1 MRTGTRTVFGV
12 RPSAAELASSSS
24 SVVDVVIGAPPAL
37 AVAVSSGGG
46 ANHALHAVLTFVSCG
61 LLPPIW
67 ILVGHLLQH
76 RIISCRRFWRRLRV
90 AVCGSHLSNGTSLS
104 GFWLPVSHRRPPLV
118 GRPTPGRVAGPS
130 GCGRLILRES
140 WYIRRLLNRVLSHGC
155 KSAEGKTTLSLYNKL
170 PGKFTFSEPRDVF
183 GNTKTN

>member
-24 SVVDVVIGAPPAL
+24 SVVDVVMGAPPAV
-37 AVAVSSGGG
+37 AIAVSSGGSQPRTARG
-46 ANHALHAVLTFVSCG
+46 ADVPVLRAVAADLDSG
-61 LLPPIW
+61 R
-67 ILVGHLLQH
+67 HLLQH